1 MQYWATIET
10 QYKTIARDVQGINA
24 YRYRS
29 ITGGNQEFMEA
40 ATFQHYLETQ
50 ELLSYDA
57 AISQVTALGGE
68 GEHVMLTMDD
78 YVLGIF
84 DMTGELM
91 RFAITAMATSGQ
103 LPSGDPEMES
113 TSQRSSMKVESG
125 VQPRTVLT
133 DLRELRAVLEE
144 LDVPWH
150 THFGRDVGKKM
161 SVMQTS
167 VEKVE
172 NALYGLVVR
181 GSERPKG
188 WMPDLNQST
197 SRGEI
202 EEF

>member
-1 MQYWATIET
+1 M
-10 QYKTIARDVQGINA
+10 QGINA

-50 ELLSYDA
+50 KLMSYNA
-57 AISQVTALGGE
+57 AISQITMLSGE
-68 GEHVMLTMDD
+68 KGQVMLTIDD

-103 LPSGDPEMES
+103 LPSGDQETELIP
-113 TSQRSSMKVESG
+113 QRSGTNAVSG
-125 VQPRTVLT
+125 VKSRTVLT
-133 DLRELRAVLEE
+133 DLRELRTVLEK

-150 THFGRDVGKKM
+150 THFGKDVGKKM
-161 SVMQTS
+161 GVMQTS

-188 WMPDLNQST
+188 WMPDLNQGS
-197 SRGEI
+197 SGGEI
-202 EEF
+202 EGY